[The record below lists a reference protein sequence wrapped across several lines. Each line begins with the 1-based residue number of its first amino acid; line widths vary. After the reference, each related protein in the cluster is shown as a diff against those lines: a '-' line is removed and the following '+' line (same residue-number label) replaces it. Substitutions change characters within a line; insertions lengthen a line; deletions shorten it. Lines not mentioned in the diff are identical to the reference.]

1 MYPHVVC
8 RLAVCRLAPRLRL
21 ISREE
26 AGTLRTGHD
35 VGALHLTGADLT
47 EAHLTGAKLVEERLN
62 RTDLGGADLTGAKL
76 VEANLTGANLTG
88 ANLTKFVRSSG
99 AGMTKA
105 ARHGRD
111 RSQSLN
117 QLPDYQI
124 TR

>member
-1 MYPHVVC
+1 
-8 RLAVCRLAPRLRL
+8 
-21 ISREE
+21 
-26 AGTLRTGHD
+26 
-35 VGALHLTGADLT
+35 LHLTGADLT
-47 EAHLTGAKLVEERLN
+47 EAHLTGAKLVE
-62 RTDLGGADLTGAKL
+62 
-76 VEANLTGANLTG
+76 ANLTGANLTGPNLTG

-105 ARHGRD
+105 ARRGRG